1 MRGSFAFQGNPTKAP
16 IEGGA
21 NHTRCIKKRTQLNRD
36 PCLTIEFPITPA
48 RPNTSLACHS
58 KLANIPLGTYI
69 NPLSNRLPNLSTV
82 FATLS
87 IDCARQLHCSGMSTY
102 TEIPIDEPIQVT
114 PESEPSS
121 TKSISSSKTSEEN
134 FKGKKDKKSHEVEN
148 QSQII
153 RRKYVRG
160 SRPARVTR
168 ISIEHS
174 QEEVT
179 APLRPRL
186 KNGIHLSA
194 PIAEVETSLIIATAH
209 HAITIHHPG
218 ARAIIAKFDGEHSAV
233 EISQEI
239 NAPIDVV
246 EKVITQ
252 LLNAHL
258 IDVSKS
264 KVRLHN
270 RFHSPIAERAANT
283 EDQSN
288 DASFR
293 QLQQRMI
300 SELSQTTWIEGVV
313 DGGVQL
319 LSARQNFGV
328 EIHGNNRVA
337 TLIYNALLASGVT
350 NTRFSITSR
359 RSNSAIGDSDLGTGV
374 LRATDYG
381 LNYVNRL
388 EELSREWSLFPTPS
402 KNVKGSINVAIPERN
417 LRIIVGQYPMELID
431 QLMRDGMDHFFVGQ
445 IVGGASLCGPL
456 VSPAK
461 SPCQGCVALGDA
473 ERFGM
478 DQLKPLSSHLDELP
492 VSISY
497 QVAGVA
503 THAVLQFI
511 DTGSSEFLGTQ
522 LTFDYLSPV
531 RGAVTRYARHPKCS
545 CQWM

>member
-1 MRGSFAFQGNPTKAP
+1 
-16 IEGGA
+16 
-21 NHTRCIKKRTQLNRD
+21 
-36 PCLTIEFPITPA
+36 
-48 RPNTSLACHS
+48 
-58 KLANIPLGTYI
+58 LANISLGTGA
-69 NPLSNRLPNLSTV
+69 NPLSNPFPNLSTV
-82 FATLS
+82 FSALP
-87 IDCARQLHCSGMSTY
+87 INCARHLHCSGMSTY
-102 TEIPIDEPIQVT
+102 TELSIDPSLEVT
-114 PESEPSS
+114 PGSKSSS
-121 TKSISSSKTSEEN
+121 TKRKSPSTNSPSTNSPSTNLPSTNSPSPVSSDVNSSDTNSSEEN
-134 FKGKKDKKSHEVEN
+134 FHHQKHNKSSEVQN
-148 QSQII
+148 QSQIV

-174 QEEVT
+174 QEEVA
-179 APLRPRL
+179 APIKPRL

-218 ARAIIAKFDGEHSAV
+218 ARAIIAKFDGEHSAD

-246 EKVITQ
+246 EKVIAQ
-252 LLNAHL
+252 LLDAHL

-283 EDQSN
+283 QDQSN
-288 DASFR
+288 DASYR

-300 SELSQTTWIEGVV
+300 SELSQTTWVDGVV
-313 DGGVQL
+313 DGGVEL

-328 EIHGNNRVA
+328 EIYGSNRAA

-359 RSNSAIGDSDLGTGV
+359 RSNWAIGDSDLGTGV
-374 LRATDYG
+374 LRTTDYG

-402 KNVKGSINVAIPERN
+402 KNVKGSISVAIPERN
-417 LRIIVGQYPMELID
+417 LRIIVGQYPTELID
-431 QLMRDGMDHFFVGQ
+431 QLMRDGMDHLFVGQ

-456 VSPAK
+456 VIPTK
-461 SPCQGCVALGDA
+461 SPCKGCVELGVA

-478 DQLKPLSSHLDELP
+478 DQLQPLSSHLDELP

-503 THAVLQFI
+503 THSVLQFI
-511 DTGSSEFLGTQ
+511 DTGNSEFIGTQ